1 MTHHLRCR
9 GRLWLLRFSKSEWV
23 KCSAMDAPFAISPDD
38 VLAQP
43 TRSRLFALLGEL
55 KRPAGTV
62 ELAERL
68 DLHPNGVRIHL
79 ERMEQAELIERA
91 RVGHR
96 RGRPPDAWT
105 IAADARPGGSAP
117 RAYQDLGRW
126 LARALRSRQPGLR
139 SIEETGRQI
148 GRELAPQATAGA
160 DAFEASLIAL
170 GFQPTATAREDDGV
184 TFCLRNCPYRDAVR
198 ENQPAICALHK
209 GITRGLTEVL
219 VPEAQ
224 LSAFVPQRP
233 RGGRL
238 LDRVARARANSR
250 AVSCSTLA
258 RRSPPDR
265 GAASRR
271 RARARL
277 PRPAP
282 TRARAPRRFRSA

>member
-1 MTHHLRCR
+1 ML
-9 GRLWLLRFSKSEWV
+9 G
-23 KCSAMDAPFAISPDD
+23 AMDAPVAVSPAD

-79 ERMEQAELIERA
+79 ERMEQAGLVERA
-91 RVGHR
+91 RVRHQ
-96 RGRPPDAWT
+96 RGRPPDVWT

-126 LARALRSRQPGLR
+126 LARALRSRRRGLR

-148 GRELAPQATAGA
+148 GREVAPQGGA
-160 DAFEASLIAL
+160 ADPPGFEAALTAL
-170 GFQPTATAREDDGV
+170 GFQPTTRLGADHAV

-209 GITRGLTEVL
+209 GITRGLLDVL
-219 VPEAQ
+219 APEAN
-224 LSAFVPQRP
+224 LADFVPHDP
-233 RGGRL
+233 DEAGCL
-238 LDRVARARANSR
+238 IEVRAWGS
-250 AVSCSTLA
+250 S
-258 RRSPPDR
+258 
-265 GAASRR
+265 AAE
-271 RARARL
+271 
-277 PRPAP
+277 
-282 TRARAPRRFRSA
+282 